1 MGACCGKP
9 TVDELATL
17 RAMEVRVVALG
28 GHLDDAS
35 QVLAIIAG
43 GVKSANNRQMPGDLR
58 RRELSA
64 LTYRMLS
71 LYGSAEMQATWP
83 TPSAIESTVQTVFD
97 LTAGLGCDTLFLRR
111 SLEKHETPARPVIAV
126 AISPDVRPNP
136 AASGE
141 VQADVQV

>member
-43 GVKSANNRQMPGDLR
+43 GVKAANNRQMPGDLR

-64 LTYRMLS
+64 LTYRIIS
-71 LYGSAEMQATWP
+71 LYGSPEMKATWP
-83 TPSAIESTVQTVFD
+83 TPSATESTVQTVFD

-111 SLEKHETPARPVIAV
+111 SLEKRETPAPPVIAV
-126 AISPDVRPNP
+126 AISPTVKANT
-136 AASGE
+136 SGE

>member
-1 MGACCGKP
+1 
-9 TVDELATL
+9 
-17 RAMEVRVVALG
+17 MEVRVVALG
-28 GHLDDAS
+28 GHLVDAS

-64 LTYRMLS
+64 LTYRMIS
-71 LYGSAEMQATWP
+71 LYGSEEMKATWP
-83 TPSAIESTVQTVFD
+83 TPTAIESTVQTVFD

-111 SLEKHETPARPVIAV
+111 SLEKHESPARPVIAV

-136 AASGE
+136 PSELA
-141 VQADVQV
+141 QVE